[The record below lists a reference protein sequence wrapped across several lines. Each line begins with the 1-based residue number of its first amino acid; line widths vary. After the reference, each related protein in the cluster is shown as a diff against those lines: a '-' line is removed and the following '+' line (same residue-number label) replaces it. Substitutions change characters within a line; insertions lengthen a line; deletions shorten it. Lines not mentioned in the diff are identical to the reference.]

1 VAAAPSTP
9 MTDEQ
14 RQIIVDLLHRNP
26 QDVQAQIV
34 LNRLMENGRNI
45 PVAAEQTEPVAGTSA
60 GTSAAPTAAADPPT
74 QKEKEIEVLKE
85 DVSLKILKEDCGLV
99 IKKEIVTLDDVPPA
113 INNQEQFIANNI
125 IMSSSSAGANM
136 RKSSNKQ
143 DAPATVQ
150 QLHNIEVTL
159 NKKIEKE
166 IGNVHGK
173 LYSHFDKMLAQSSP
187 GNLCA
192 RMEKI
197 TEQFQTDMSKVVDHE
212 QGLVASMDRFF
223 NMYQTELNATK
234 ANFERC
240 AETVNN
246 CANKI
251 VSLETGAANCA
262 ETVNNCANK
271 IVSLETGAANAK
283 KIERLHYGTIKQLSN
298 KVKDL
303 TENKEIPAA
312 APVKKKISSSSKI
325 PVSGQVTRSAS
336 KASSAKTK
344 PIVPTTSKGKPGT
357 KSNPEVAATVSQTK
371 AAVKQFVTPAVP
383 VKKTSAI
390 PVAVVKSNAP
400 LNKICPDTTN
410 MEIEQP
416 AVNNQPI
423 PGIHNYAMLPS
434 PPMPAID
441 GLQLSSA
448 DPFLNAGD
456 QNMV

>member
-1 VAAAPSTP
+1 
-9 MTDEQ
+9 
-14 RQIIVDLLHRNP
+14 
-26 QDVQAQIV
+26 
-34 LNRLMENGRNI
+34 
-45 PVAAEQTEPVAGTSA
+45 
-60 GTSAAPTAAADPPT
+60 
-74 QKEKEIEVLKE
+74 
-85 DVSLKILKEDCGLV
+85 
-99 IKKEIVTLDDVPPA
+99 
-113 INNQEQFIANNI
+113 
-125 IMSSSSAGANM
+125 
-136 RKSSNKQ
+136 
-143 DAPATVQ
+143 
-150 QLHNIEVTL
+150 LHNIEVTL

-223 NMYQTELNATK
+223 NMYQTELNTTK

-240 AETVNN
+240 AENVDN

-251 VSLETGAANCA
+251 VSLETGA
-262 ETVNNCANK
+262 V
-271 IVSLETGAANAK
+271 NAK
-283 KIERLHYGTIKQLSN
+283 KIERLHYYNIKQLSN

-390 PVAVVKSNAP
+390 PVAVVKSRAP

-416 AVNNQPI
+416 VVNNQHI

>member
-1 VAAAPSTP
+1 MAAAPSTP

-251 VSLETGAANCA
+251 VSLVTGA
-262 ETVNNCANK
+262 V
-271 IVSLETGAANAK
+271 NAK
-283 KIERLHYGTIKQLSN
+283 KIERLHYYNIKQLSKN
-298 KVKDL
+298 VKEL
-303 TENKEIPAA
+303 TENKDIPAA